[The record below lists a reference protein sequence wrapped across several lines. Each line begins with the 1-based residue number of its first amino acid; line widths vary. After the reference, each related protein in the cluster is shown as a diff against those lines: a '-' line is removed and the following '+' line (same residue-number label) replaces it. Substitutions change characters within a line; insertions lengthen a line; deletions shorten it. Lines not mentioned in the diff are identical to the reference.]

1 MMEEKN
7 EQVGLLFSH
16 FKMYAELLKIDVET
30 QSTALLMLLFDL
42 AKKKLFTRKDLDEI
56 IDSIMAI
63 ND

>member
-1 MMEEKN
+1 MEEKN

-42 AKKKLFTRKDLDEI
+42 AKKKLFTREDLDEI

>member
-1 MMEEKN
+1 MEEKN

-30 QSTALLMLLFDL
+30 QSRALLMLLFDL
-42 AKKKLFTRKDLDEI
+42 AKKKLFTREDLDEI

>member
-1 MMEEKN
+1 
-7 EQVGLLFSH
+7 FSH

>member
-1 MMEEKN
+1 MEEKN